1 MLENPAWQAVIL
13 GIIQGLTEFL
23 PISSSAHLLLVP
35 WVFGWHH
42 LGLSFDVALH
52 IGTLLAV
59 LIYFRRDFWQ
69 LTIDLLR
76 SLGNR
81 PAADPEEGR
90 ARRVAWA
97 IVIGTIPA
105 LVVGGLFGDTIEHV
119 FRSPMVTVVTLSVF
133 GLLLLL
139 ADRYGRRD
147 REAESVR
154 WSDGL
159 LIGCAQAVALIP
171 GVSRSGVTITAAL
184 FLGLARRDSAR
195 FSFLLAG
202 PIVLLAGLKSV
213 YDLWQAGGLERALVI
228 PFGVGIIVSFITGFL
243 CISGFLRFL
252 QKKNFVP
259 FAVYRFL
266 LASVIFYLL
275 VVSSLRS

>member
-1 MLENPAWQAVIL
+1 MLDSPVWHAVIL

-35 WVFGWHH
+35 WVFGWDH
-42 LGLSFDVALH
+42 LGLTFDVALH

-69 LTIDLLR
+69 LTVDLLR
-76 SLGNR
+76 SLAQKPVAG
-81 PAADPEEGR
+81 PEEGR
-90 ARRVAWA
+90 GRRVAWA
-97 IVIGTIPA
+97 IVIGTLPA
-105 LVVGGLFGDTIEHV
+105 LVVGGLFENTIEEV
-119 FRSPMVTVVTLSVF
+119 FRSPLVTVVTLAVF
-133 GLLLLL
+133 GLVLLL
-139 ADRYGRRD
+139 ADRYGRKNRD
-147 REAESVR
+147 AESVG

-184 FLGLARRDSAR
+184 LLGLARTDSAR

-202 PIVLLAGLKSV
+202 PVVLLAGLKAV
-213 YDLWQAGGLERALVI
+213 FDLWQVGGPESHLVM
-228 PFGVGIIVSFITGFL
+228 PFGVGIIVSFITGL
-243 CISGFLRFL
+243 VCISGFLRFL
-252 QKKNFVP
+252 QKRDFVP
-259 FAVYRFL
+259 FAVYRFV

-275 VVSSLRS
+275 AASYLGS